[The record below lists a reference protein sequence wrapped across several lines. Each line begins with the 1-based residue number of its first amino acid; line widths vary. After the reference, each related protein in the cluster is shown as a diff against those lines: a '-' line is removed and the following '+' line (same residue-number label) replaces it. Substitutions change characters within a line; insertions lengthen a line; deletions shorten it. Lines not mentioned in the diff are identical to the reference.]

1 MSRPFPLPV
10 VTTGPGSQPEPDDW
24 SCLPLPSVVETWRS
38 PDTPEPGTPG
48 AREVLAL
55 LRDMIAALG
64 DNPSPARPL
73 VFPVGALGADA
84 QRLLAQ
90 VMGEGEVSAQV
101 VPTAPT
107 EPTAPVRATQ
117 ADAAALI
124 RIQESRYPGIWR
136 VIADSA
142 SGERIDDRIEIG
154 AIPAAILDEARQS
167 GATHG
172 TVPDA
177 SGHDLMN
184 APSIATEIAAAQAKA
199 LDRHDA
205 GTHVVN
211 FSLLPVSP
219 ADIAWLEGML
229 GTGTVGIFS
238 TGYGKC
244 TVASTGWR
252 HVWRVRYFDGSN
264 KILLDTLDITLI
276 PEVVIASAEDLA
288 DSLRHLREIVEWLE
302 QD

>member
-1 MSRPFPLPV
+1 MNRPFPVPV
-10 VTTGPGSQPEPDDW
+10 VTTGPGSQPETDDW

-38 PDTPEPGTPG
+38 PDTPGPSTPG
-48 AREVLAL
+48 SREVLAL
-55 LRDMIAALG
+55 LRNTIAALG
-64 DNPSPARPL
+64 DNPSPAQPL
-73 VFPVGALGADA
+73 VFPVGALSSDA
-84 QRLLAQ
+84 HQLLAQ

-101 VPTAPT
+101 MPSAPT
-107 EPTAPVRATQ
+107 RGTL
-117 ADAAALI
+117 ADTAALV

-136 VIADSA
+136 VIVDSA
-142 SGERIDDRIEIG
+142 NGERIDDRIEIG
-154 AIPAAILDEARQS
+154 AVPAAILDEARHS
-167 GATHG
+167 GTTQG

-184 APSIATEIAAAQAKA
+184 APSIATEIVAAQAKA
-199 LDRHDA
+199 VGRHGA
-205 GTHVVN
+205 GSHVVN

-219 ADIAWLEGML
+219 ADIAWLEGIL
-229 GTGTVGIFS
+229 GTGSVGIFS

-244 TVASTGWR
+244 TVAATGWR

-276 PEVVIASAEDLA
+276 PEVVVASAEDLA
-288 DSLRHLREIVEWLE
+288 DSLRHLREIADWLE